1 MTVIGTLFAFV
12 LVCLG
17 IIVLR
22 KTDPSIP
29 RPFLTPWVPVIPL
42 LGILVCTGL
51 IYTLGPANWLR
62 LILWLVIGVFIYFGY
77 GIKNSKLQEETIKS
91 QTGKK

>member
-22 KTDPSIP
+22 KTDPGLP
-29 RPFLTPWVPVIPL
+29 RPFRTPWVPVIPA
-42 LGILVCTGL
+42 LGIVVCSGL
-51 IYTLGPANWLR
+51 IYTLGAANWLR
-62 LILWLVIGVFIYFGY
+62 LILWLIIGVFVYFGY
-77 GIKNSKLQEETIKS
+77 SIKNSKLRRDMPR
-91 QTGKK
+91 